1 MLQQALLDAGVS
13 PDKVE
18 IIVDE
23 PAAIDAALRLGRSG
37 DVLLI
42 FVDAITRGWKQVTTF
57 KPDVPNAPAVN
68 PPPAYIETQ
77 VGPEPVLQEGDLLV
91 RDERGVRLAR
101 ETDD

>member
-1 MLQQALLDAGVS
+1 MLQQALLEAGVA

-23 PAAIDAALRLGRSG
+23 PAAIDAALRAGRHG
-37 DVLLI
+37 DVVLI
-42 FVDAITRGWKQVTTF
+42 FVDAIARGWKQVTTF
-57 KPDVPNAPAVN
+57 KPDVPNAPAAT
-68 PPPAYIETQ
+68 PQPAYVETQ